1 MSTKA
6 NLIEHV
12 AVGEFGYPVYL
23 QVIDANSDPIDISI
37 YTDYFVRVRTP
48 DSLKTIQY
56 DATLVGGGTDGRLSF
71 TFADGDIDRP
81 GVWNGIIRMT
91 AATAEV
97 KSELF
102 EMVVLSAL

>member
-12 AVGEFGYPVYL
+12 AVGEYGYPLYL
-23 QVIDANSDPIDISI
+23 QVIDANSDPIDISLYSAYYVI
-37 YTDYFVRVRTP
+37 LRSP
-48 DSLKTIQY
+48 DSLKTITY
-56 DATLVGGGTDGRLSF
+56 TATLVGGGTDGRLSF
-71 TFADGDIDRP
+71 IFANGDIDRP
-81 GVWNGIIRMT
+81 GVWNGIIKMT
-91 AATAEV
+91 AESALV